1 MARIP
6 LALATALVTSST
18 IAACGHTQIVGAS
31 RAVHVALTEYRLG
44 PQRVQVGPGRLTI
57 FVKNDGIYTH
67 NLAVTRG
74 SKTLGATQPISP
86 GHRTHLTLT
95 LKKGSYTMTSTMLS
109 DQALG
114 LYGTLI
120 AK

>member
-1 MARIP
+1 MARRP
-6 LALATALVTSST
+6 LALAAALVTCGT
-18 IAACGHTQIVGAS
+18 LTACGHTQIVGA
-31 RAVHVALTEYRLG
+31 RRPVHLALTEYRLN
-44 PQRVQVGPGRLTI
+44 PQRVQVRPGRLTI
-57 FVKNDGIYTH
+57 FVKNDGVYTH

-74 SKTLGATQPISP
+74 SHTLGATQPIPP

-95 LKKGSYTMTSTMLS
+95 LKTGSYTIASTMLS
-109 DQALG
+109 DQDLG